1 MKSIIVKIVNAKYG
15 LQLNASDFGYRHF
28 TVNASDG
35 ENVLVLDDLPKKR
48 R

>member
-1 MKSIIVKIVNAKYG
+1 MRNMGCSLMLLILAIGIFAM
-15 LQLNASDFGYRHF
+15 
-28 TVNASDG
+28 NASDG